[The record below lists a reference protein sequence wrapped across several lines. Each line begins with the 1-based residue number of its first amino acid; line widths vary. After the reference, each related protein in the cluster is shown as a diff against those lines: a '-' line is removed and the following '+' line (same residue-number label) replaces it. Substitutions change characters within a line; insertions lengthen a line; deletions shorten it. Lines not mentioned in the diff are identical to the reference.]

1 MIRDQ
6 IAQVLTDALKKSGF
20 SNHQGISINTPSNHS
35 FGDYTTTIA
44 MQFGK
49 TEKKDPFLIA
59 EKIAQNIEIKDPIG
73 SVKIIHPG
81 FINIVLSNNFLLNKL
96 QTILKTADK
105 NSQSNKFVE
114 KKVIVEY
121 SSPNIAKPFT
131 IGHLRSTIIGDA
143 IANLLEYMGYKV
155 FRDSHIGDWGTQ
167 FGKQIYAIKHWGNI
181 DDISKSKN
189 PVKELVALYVK
200 FHEEAE
206 KNPDIED
213 EARAIFKKLEDGD
226 QETRNLWQKCVDWSF
241 QEFDRIYEKLGVKFT
256 ENNGRGYGESY
267 FEDKMKPIIDEL
279 NEKKLLKTSKGAK
292 IVEFP
297 GDKLPPFMIMK
308 QDGATLYSTRDLAT
322 DKFRLINPR
331 YGKDVK
337 IINEVGAEQSLY
349 FRQLYETEKMLGW
362 VSEDQRV
369 HVKHGLYRFK
379 DMKMSTRKGNTIWL
393 EEVLEEAEKRAQT
406 LGEKTSLKDGVNVSA
421 VGIGALKWNDLKRS
435 SHLDIVFDWDE
446 ILSMQGN
453 SGPYMQYTYVRC
465 LSVLNNQKISEFKDV
480 VANDDELTIM
490 RMLVKFPEVVM
501 SAALQYAPHYVC
513 TYLYE
518 LGQKYNLFYQKH
530 NILKAEKNVK
540 EFRLALTAATSH
552 VIKTGLNLLGIEVVQ
567 KM

>member
-20 SNHQGISINTPSNHS
+20 SSHQGISINTPSNHS

-44 MQFGK
+44 MQLGK

>member
-1 MIRDQ
+1 MIKDQ
-6 IAQVLTDALKKSGF
+6 ITQILTYAIKKSGF
-20 SNHQGISINTPSNHS
+20 SSRDINITSPANSA
-35 FGDYTTTIA
+35 FGDYTSTIA
-44 MQFGK
+44 MQLGK
-49 TEKKDPFLIA
+49 KEKNDPFLIA

-73 SVKIIHPG
+73 SVKIIRPG
-81 FINIVLSNNFLLNKL
+81 FINIILSKNSL
-96 QTILKTADK
+96 QNELETILQNEDK
-105 NSQSNKFVE
+105 YGSSNKFE
-114 KKVIVEY
+114 GKKVIVEY

-143 IANLLEYMGYKV
+143 IANLLEYMGFKV

-213 EARAIFKKLEDGD
+213 ESRAIFKKLEDGD
-226 QETRNLWQKCVDWSF
+226 QEIRNLWQKCIDWSF
-241 QEFDRIYEKLGVKFT
+241 QEFDRIYAKLGVKFS

-267 FEDKMKPIIDEL
+267 FEDKMKPVIAEL
-279 NEKKLLKTSKGAK
+279 NEKKLIKKSKGAML
-292 IVEFP
+292 VEFP
-297 GDKLPPFMIMK
+297 SDKLPPFMIMK

-322 DKFRLINPR
+322 DKFRLTNPR

-362 VSEDQRV
+362 VAEDQRV

-393 EEVLEEAEKRAQT
+393 EEVLEEAIKRAQS
-406 LGEKTSLKDGVNVSA
+406 LGKKTSSKEDVDVSA
-421 VGIGALKWNDLKRS
+421 IGIGALKWNDLKRS

-465 LSVLNNQKISEFKDV
+465 LSVLKDQNISKLEDV
-480 VANDDELTIM
+480 QINADELTIM
-490 RMLVKFPEVVM
+490 RMLAKFPEVVM
-501 SAALQYAPHYVC
+501 NSALQYSPHYVC

-518 LGQKYNLFYQKH
+518 LGQKYNLFYQKY

-540 EFRLALTAATSH
+540 EFRLALTAATAK
-552 VIKTGLNLLGIEVVQ
+552 VIKTGLNLLGIQVVE